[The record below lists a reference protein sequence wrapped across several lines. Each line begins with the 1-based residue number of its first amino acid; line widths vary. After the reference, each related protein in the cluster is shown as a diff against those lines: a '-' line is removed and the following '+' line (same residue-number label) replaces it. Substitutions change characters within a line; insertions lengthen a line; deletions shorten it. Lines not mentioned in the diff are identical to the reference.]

1 MSYQPSITTPLF
13 FAYNSSNQT
22 IATDTELT
30 LNNSLYAGSLSNNNL
45 TQIQKSTSIADVKY
59 NMSTGGLR
67 STTFIR
73 NNNTSSISKGFNLHG
88 SGGGANGVSDELA
101 YATFNAAS
109 LNIFCDQKQ
118 GLNITMQ
125 ADYTR
130 LTGVLIS

>member
-1 MSYQPSITTPLF
+1 MSYQPFITTPIF
-13 FAYNSSNQT
+13 FAYNSATQT
-22 IATDTELT
+22 IGTDAVLT
-30 LNNSLYAGSLSNNNL
+30 LDTSLYAGSLSSNKL

-59 NMSTGGLR
+59 SMSTGGLR
-67 STTFIR
+67 STTIIR
-73 NNNTSSISKGFNLHG
+73 DNNTNSTSKGFNLHG

-101 YATFNAAS
+101 YATFNAAE

-125 ADYTR
+125 AECTR